1 MCPSYGTNMKRLWD
15 ILFGLDRSS
24 WTEGGRWTLD
34 WISLPTGDRMLLLLA
49 ILALFAGGLAVI
61 YRWDA
66 RQTSRLA
73 RWFLFAT
80 RVLLLLIAVTMLLE
94 PVLVLSKEEK
104 LPSHLLVLVD
114 NSPSMEL
121 RDAWKDETFG
131 AQVANTLK
139 VPGGVPGLRE
149 RTRLDL
155 ARMVLSD
162 EMLKTLS
169 QDGKRVVHVHTFSDR
184 LRNEAPDFG
193 GQKTITAS
201 GQTTAIGSALRQAQL
216 AYNGMPLAGVLMV
229 TDGRSTAGE
238 PPEAIAPELAE
249 KAVPVTSLILGTPE
263 GPRNVTITDVEA
275 NPVALVRD
283 SNRLTVHLQSRGLQ
297 DQAARV
303 LLERRKNGGPWEEVG
318 RQDVILGLD
327 GALQTVDFNFTEDAP
342 AKLEFRATVEDAGPE
357 LSTDDN
363 RGHAE
368 VRIVRD
374 RLHVLLIAG
383 SAFPE
388 VQFLK
393 NAFYRDRK
401 IELSS
406 WLQNADDDYEHLGDV
421 PIRRLPQTQQ
431 ELDDYDCVLL
441 YDPDPT
447 AWPPNFPE
455 MLTNFVSKAG
465 GGLAYVAGEIHTANS
480 FDKQTDP
487 AMAWLN
493 LLPVIREPGLF
504 RSDVQLKL
512 SAREPWKF
520 QITESGL
527 TDPVFTF
534 AESREENQRIIES
547 LPGMFWHFPV
557 TKAKPGATV
566 LAVHGDPRMRNENGP
581 EVLMATQLVGPGRV
595 LFVSFDST
603 YRWRYVTEQT
613 FDGFWARVV
622 DRAGRSKQ
630 LGGAYPFRLSSPQS
644 SYTPGSQVKVIARF
658 LDPAEMEPG
667 LNSLH
672 GEIEHGDG
680 DPESVT
686 LTPTSGPGEFSV
698 SFPATDPGQYI
709 VRVWMGDET
718 AGSVARAATL
728 SLDVRMPNAEYE
740 NPGIDRARME
750 PLATATKGR
759 VLDATQIDQIPAS
772 FQVGEVTRVL
782 EDRQEIW
789 DAPLLWV
796 GLFLLLVVEWVVR
809 KRVRLI

>member
-1 MCPSYGTNMKRLWD
+1 MKRLWE

-24 WTEGGRWTLD
+24 WTEGGRSSLD
-34 WISLPTGDRMLLLLA
+34 WMSLPGGDRMLLLLA
-49 ILALFAGGLAVI
+49 VLALGGGGLAVV

-66 RQTSRLA
+66 RQTSSLA
-73 RWFLFAT
+73 RWFLFGT
-80 RVLLLLIAVTMLLE
+80 RAVLLLIAVGMLLE

-121 RDAWKDETFG
+121 RDAWKDEVIG
-131 AQVANTLK
+131 AQVATTLGI
-139 VPGGVPGLRE
+139 PGGVPGLRE
-149 RTRLDL
+149 KTRLDL
-155 ARMVLSD
+155 ARIVLSP

-169 QDGKRVVHVHTFSDR
+169 LDGQRIVHVHTFSDR
-184 LRNEAPDFG
+184 LRDEAPDFNT
-193 GQKTITAS
+193 QKTITAS
-201 GQTTAIGSALRQAQL
+201 GQSTAIGSALRQAQL
-216 AYNGMPLAGVLMV
+216 AYSGLPLSGVLLV
-229 TDGRSTAGE
+229 TDGRSTSGE
-238 PPEAIAPELAE
+238 APESVGPDLAA
-249 KAVPVTSLILGTPE
+249 KSVPVTSLILGTPE
-263 GPRNVTITDVEA
+263 GPRNVVITDVEA
-275 NPVALVRD
+275 NPVALIRD
-283 SNRLTVHLQSRGLQ
+283 TNRLTVHMQSRGLQ

-303 LLERRKNGGPWEEVG
+303 LLERHKNGGQWEEIG
-318 RQDVILGLD
+318 RQDVILGID
-327 GALQTVDFNFTEDAP
+327 GALQTVDFSFSEDAP
-342 AKLEFRATVEDAGPE
+342 TKLEFRATVEDAGPE

-363 RGHAE
+363 RGHTE
-368 VRIVRD
+368 VRVVRD

-393 NAFYRDRK
+393 NALYRDRK

-421 PIRRLPQTQQ
+421 PIRRLPVTQQ

-441 YDPDPT
+441 YDPDPN

-465 GGLAYVAGEIHTANS
+465 GGLAYVAGEINTANS
-480 FDKQTDP
+480 FDKALDP
-487 AMAWLN
+487 SMTWLN
-493 LLPVIREPGLF
+493 LLPVVREPGLF
-504 RSDVQLKL
+504 RSEVQIKL

-527 TDPVFTF
+527 TDPTFVFADT
-534 AESREENQRIIES
+534 REENEKIIES

-566 LAVHGDPRMRNENGP
+566 LAVHGDPRMRNEYGP

-595 LFVSFDST
+595 LFISFDST

-630 LGGAYPFRLSSPQS
+630 LGGAYPFRLSTPQAT
-644 SYTPGSQVKVIARF
+644 YTPGSPVKVIARF

-667 LNSLH
+667 LDSLH
-672 GEIEHGDG
+672 GEIEHGEG

-686 LTPTSGPGEFSV
+686 LSPTGGPGEFAV
-698 SFPATDPGQYI
+698 SFPATDPGQYL

-728 SLDVRMPNAEYE
+728 AIDVRMPNAETE

-750 PLATATKGR
+750 PLATITGGK
-759 VLDATQIDQIPAS
+759 VLDATKVKQLAEAFKI
-772 FQVGEVTRVL
+772 GEVTRVL

-789 DAPLLWV
+789 DAPILWV
-796 GLFLLLVVEWVVR
+796 GLFLLLVMEWVIR

>member
-1 MCPSYGTNMKRLWD
+1 MKRLWD
-15 ILFGLDRSS
+15 MLFGLDRSS
-24 WTEGGRWTLD
+24 WTEGGRWRLD
-34 WISLPTGDRMLLLLA
+34 WISLPAGDRMLLLLA
-49 ILALFAGGLAVI
+49 VLAILVSGLTMV

-66 RQTSRLA
+66 RQTSRST
-73 RWFLFAT
+73 RWFLLSV
-80 RVLLLLIAVTMLLE
+80 RVLLIFVAVLMLLE

-121 RDAWKDETFG
+121 RDAWKDESQG
-131 AQVANTLK
+131 AQVAQALGI
-139 VPGGVPGLRE
+139 PGGVAGLRE
-149 RTRLDL
+149 KTRLDL
-155 ARMVLSD
+155 AKTVLSP
-162 EMLKTLS
+162 EFLKTLS
-169 QDGKRVVHVHTFSDR
+169 QDGKREVHVHTFSDR
-184 LRNEAPDFG
+184 LRDEAEGFAT
-193 GQKTITAS
+193 QKMIVVS
-201 GQTTAIGSALRQAQL
+201 GQSTAIGSSLRQAQL

-229 TDGRSTAGE
+229 TDGRSTSGE
-238 PPEAIAPELAE
+238 APESVAPELAE
-249 KAVPVTSLILGTPE
+249 KLVPVTTLILGTPE
-263 GPRNVTITDVEA
+263 GPRNVLVTDVETNA
-275 NPVALVRD
+275 VALVKD
-283 SNRLTVHLQSRGLQ
+283 SNRLTVHMQSRGLQ

-327 GALQTVDFNFTEDAP
+327 GALQTVDFNFTEESP
-342 AKLEFRATVEDAGPE
+342 TKLEFRATVEDAGPE

-374 RLHVLLIAG
+374 RLHVLVIAG

-401 IELSS
+401 IEMSS
-406 WLQNADDDYEHLGDV
+406 WLQNADEDYEHLGDV

-455 MLTNFVSKAG
+455 MLVNFVSKAG
-465 GGLAYVAGEIHTANS
+465 GGLAYVAGEINTANS
-480 FDKQTDP
+480 FDKANDP

-493 LLPVIREPGLF
+493 LLPVVREPGLF
-504 RSDVQLKL
+504 RSEVEVKI
-512 SAREPWKF
+512 SSREPWKF
-520 QITESGL
+520 LITESGL

-534 AESREENQRIIES
+534 ADSREENQKIVDS

-566 LAVHGDPRMRNENGP
+566 LAVHGDPRMKNEYGP
-581 EVLMATQLVGPGRV
+581 DVLMATQLVGPGRV

-603 YRWRYVTEQT
+603 YRWRYLSEQT

-630 LGGAYPFRLSSPQS
+630 LGGAYPFRLSTPQS
-644 SYTPGSQVKVIARF
+644 SYTPGSQVKVVARF

-667 LNSLH
+667 LSSLH
-672 GEIEHGDG
+672 GEVEHGDG
-680 DPESVT
+680 DPESVI
-686 LTPTSGPGEFSV
+686 LVPTGGPGEFAV
-698 SFPATDPGQYI
+698 SFTANEPGQYI
-709 VRVWMGDET
+709 TRVWMGDET

-728 SLDVRMPNAEYE
+728 PIDVRMPNAEYE
-740 NPGIDRARME
+740 NPGIDRARLE
-750 PLATATKGR
+750 PLAAATGGQ
-759 VLDATQIDQIPAS
+759 VVDATQVAQIPAS
-772 FQVGEVTRVL
+772 FSIGEVTRVL

-789 DAPLLWV
+789 DAPMLWG
-796 GLFLLLVVEWVVR
+796 GLFLLLVIEWIVR

>member
-1 MCPSYGTNMKRLWD
+1 MKRLWD

-24 WTEGGRWTLD
+24 WTEGGRWSLD
-34 WISLPTGDRMLLLLA
+34 WISLPTGDRMLLLLTV
-49 ILALFAGGLAVI
+49 LAVFTGGLAVV

-80 RVLLLLIAVTMLLE
+80 RTLLLLIAVAMLLE
-94 PVLVLSKEEK
+94 PVLVLSKDEK

-121 RDAWKDETFG
+121 RDAWKDEVLG
-131 AQVANTLK
+131 AQVANTLGIA
-139 VPGGVPGLRE
+139 GGVPGLRE
-149 RTRLDL
+149 KTRLDL
-155 ARMVLSD
+155 ARTVLSP

-169 QDGKRVVHVHTFSDR
+169 LDGQRVVHVHTFSDR
-184 LRNEAPDFG
+184 LRDEAPDFAS
-193 GQKTITAS
+193 QTTIVAS
-201 GQTTAIGSALRQAQL
+201 GQSTAIGSALRQAQL
-216 AYNGMPLAGVLMV
+216 AYNGMPLAGVLMI
-229 TDGRSTAGE
+229 TDGRSTSGE
-238 PPEAIAPELAE
+238 PPEAVAPELAE
-249 KAVPVTSLILGTPE
+249 KSVPVTSLILGTPE
-263 GPRNVTITDVEA
+263 GPRNVSITDVET
-275 NPVALVRD
+275 NPVGLVRD
-283 SNRLTVHLQSRGLQ
+283 TNRLTVHLQSRGLQ

-303 LLERRKNGGPWEEVG
+303 MLERRKNGGPWEEVG
-318 RQDVILGLD
+318 RTDVILGLD
-327 GALQTVDFNFTEDAP
+327 GALQTVDFNFTEEQP
-342 AKLEFRATVEDAGPE
+342 TKLEFRATVEDAGPE

-406 WLQNADDDYEHLGDV
+406 WLMNADDDYEHLGDV
-421 PIRRLPQTQQ
+421 PIRRLPITQQ
-431 ELDDYDCVLL
+431 ELDDYDCVML
-441 YDPDPT
+441 YDPDPS

-480 FDKQTDP
+480 FDKANDP

-493 LLPVIREPGLF
+493 LLPVVREPGLF
-504 RSDVQLKL
+504 RSEVEVKL
-512 SAREPWKF
+512 SAREPWRF

-527 TDPVFTF
+527 TDPIYTF
-534 AESREENQRIIES
+534 AETREENQKIIES

-566 LAVHGDPRMRNENGP
+566 LAVHGDPRMKNEYGP
-581 EVLMATQLVGPGRV
+581 DVLMATQLVGPGRV

-603 YRWRYVTEQT
+603 YRWRYLSEQT

-630 LGGAYPFRLSSPQS
+630 LGGAYPFRLSTPQS
-644 SYTPGSQVKVIARF
+644 SYVPGSQVKVIARF

-667 LNSLH
+667 LSALH
-672 GEIEHGDG
+672 GEIEHGDA

-686 LTPTSGPGEFSV
+686 LSPTGGPGEFAIN
-698 SFPATDPGQYI
+698 FPATDPGQYL

-718 AGSVARAATL
+718 AGNVARASTL
-728 SLDVRMPNAEYE
+728 SIDVRMPNAEYE

-750 PLATATKGR
+750 PLATSTGGR
-759 VLDATQIDQIPAS
+759 VLDATQVSQIPAS
-772 FQVGEVTRVL
+772 FTIGEVTRVL

-789 DAPLLWV
+789 DAPILWV
-796 GLFLLLVVEWVVR
+796 GLFVLLVIEWVVR